1 MLIGYVISESFCVSP
16 FNGIRIQA
24 EMWARELE
32 RQGHQVTRVNPW
44 EQQNWKGF
52 DAIHLFGYSTMLSNL
67 SRIPNTNI
75 VFSPIIDS
83 DKPVWK
89 YKMASYWGCQRLR
102 LMSHNYEIRLASK
115 HIKRWSVRTRYEF
128 DYVRK
133 GYGIPEDRITIN
145 PLSYR
150 VNPPSDYP
158 KKEPFCL
165 HVSKITDSRK
175 NVGRLVDAAIKY
187 GFKLVL
193 AGSTGTNYQFSTL
206 KRKIDENDN
215 IIFLGRVSDAQ
226 LEDLYRRA
234 KVFCLPSIGEG
245 VGLVALEAASF
256 GCDIVVT
263 SIGGPKEY
271 YADMAYVVNPY
282 NVDEIGMAVINA
294 LQTLDRQPKLM
305 SHIRATYNLQK
316 CVNNLVAIYQ

>member
-24 EMWARELE
+24 ETWARELE
-32 RQGHQVTRVNPW
+32 YQGHKVVRVNPW
-44 EQQNWKGF
+44 EQQNWSAF

-67 SRIPNTNI
+67 SRIPNKNI

-83 DKPVWK
+83 YKSVWK
-89 YKMASYWGCQRLR
+89 YKMASYWGSQRLR

-115 HIKRWSVRTRYEF
+115 HIKRWSVRTRYEYDF
-128 DYVRK
+128 VRK
-133 GYGIPEDRITIN
+133 GYGIPEDCITIN

-150 VNPPSDYP
+150 TNPPSEYP

-165 HVSKITDSRK
+165 HVSNITDGRK
-175 NVGRLVDAAIKY
+175 NVERLVDAAIKY

-193 AGSTGTNYQFSTL
+193 AGSTSTSYQSSTL

-215 IIFLGRVSDAQ
+215 ITFLGRVSDAQ
-226 LEDLYRRA
+226 LEDLYQRA

-271 YADMAYVVNPY
+271 YADLAYVVNPY
-282 NVDEIGMAVINA
+282 LVDEIGQAVLNA
-294 LQTLDRQPKLM
+294 LQTTERQPKLM
-305 SHIRATYNLQK
+305 THIRTTYNLQK
-316 CVNNLVAIYQ
+316 CVKDLVAIYH

>member
-24 EMWARELE
+24 ETWAGELE
-32 RQGHQVTRVNPW
+32 RQGHQVVRVNPW
-44 EQQNWKGF
+44 EQQRWSEF
-52 DAIHLFGYSTMLSNL
+52 DAIHLFGYSTMLSHL

-75 VFSPIIDS
+75 IFSPIIDS
-83 DKPVWK
+83 YKPVWK
-89 YKMASYWGCQRLR
+89 YKLASYWGCRKVRLF
-102 LMSHNYEIRLASK
+102 SHNYEIRLASK
-115 HIKRWSVRTRYEF
+115 FIKRWSVRTRYEYEF
-128 DYVRK
+128 VRK
-133 GYGIPEDRITIN
+133 GYGVPEDRIVIN

-150 VNPPSDYP
+150 IDPPVEYP

-165 HVSKITDSRK
+165 HVSKITDGRK
-175 NVGRLVDAAIKY
+175 NVERLVDAAIKY

-193 AGSTGTNYQFSTL
+193 AGSTNTNFQFSTL

-215 IIFLGRVSDAQ
+215 ITFLGRVSDEQ

-263 SIGGPKEY
+263 RIGGPKEY
-271 YADMAYVVNPY
+271 YDDMAYVVNPY
-282 NVDEIGMAVINA
+282 KVDEIGLAVLNA
-294 LQTLDRQPKLM
+294 LQAIDRQPKLM
-305 SHIRATYNLQK
+305 SHIRSTYNLQK
-316 CVNNLVAIYQ
+316 CVKNLVANYQ